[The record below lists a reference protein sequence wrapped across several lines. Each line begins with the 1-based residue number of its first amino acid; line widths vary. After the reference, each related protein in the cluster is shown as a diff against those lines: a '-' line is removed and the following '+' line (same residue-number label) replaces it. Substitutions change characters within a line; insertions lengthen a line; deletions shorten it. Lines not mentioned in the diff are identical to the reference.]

1 MQREGIQRR
10 SVVGKNS
17 MPGDLPYLRDQ
28 IESGSRESRHV
39 QRLANR
45 ANAFRSAAMLVDEH
59 AATREIEQRNAGQYG
74 QRAFAGNELKKVHLS
89 KVAHASVAAWTDPRA
104 SWLLILPLKP
114 ILDPATVLT

>member
-45 ANAFRSAAMLVDEH
+45 ANAFRSAAMLVDKD
-59 AATREIEQRNAGQYG
+59 AAAGEIKQC
-74 QRAFAGNELKKVHLS
+74 K
-89 KVAHASVAAWTDPRA
+89 AAQNG
-104 SWLLILPLKP
+104 
-114 ILDPATVLT
+114 